1 MIEFFH
7 VGCDATSMK
16 AWILRESGAVT
27 SGKQLDETLCDYE
40 VKDEL
45 R

>member
-16 AWILRESGAVT
+16 AWILLEGEAVT
-27 SGKQLDETLCDYE
+27 SGK
-40 VKDEL
+40 
-45 R
+45 